1 MLHLQSFR
9 NWKFWAWAASAANI
23 GPFAIEQRILHTF
36 YWYITFLDF
45 CFRPILQRGS
55 RYGGHRHN
63 QRSQSLNRGQ
73 VLSRAEVGGMWWQQ
87 GTSGKVKLKTE
98 ILQYVRSNTK
108 YQWKC
113 GAFGFSQEGRRVV
126 QVAPWAINSVVRVHQ
141 LYVRAI
147 VTKTRHGRHLV
158 DETAIS
164 WGKYIWFSNYANK
177 KKWYTHT
184 EIARRNIKFHKQILH
199 TCSHESPAIIACD
212 YIDKHIQQNSLT
224 THALYVIPWSM
235 QRDSQLGH
243 STT

>member
-98 ILQYVRSNTK
+98 ILQYDRSNTK

-177 KKWYTHT
+177 KKNDTRIQRSHAETSNSTNKYCTHVHT
-184 EIARRNIKFHKQILH
+184 NHQQSLH
-199 TCSHESPAIIACD
+199 AII
-212 YIDKHIQQNSLT
+212 
-224 THALYVIPWSM
+224 
-235 QRDSQLGH
+235 
-243 STT
+243 